1 MEKTP
6 LVCDYGSG
14 FSKVG
19 FSGTQAPQ
27 AVFPTILGKMK
38 HTNVLEGLGEQDWFI
53 GAETQ
58 TNRTELN
65 MYYPIS
71 RGAITN
77 WDNVEK
83 IWHYSFYHS
92 LQIAP
97 EQHPILI
104 TEAPLTSK
112 EAKSRMTQILFET
125 FNFPALYTA
134 NQAVLS
140 LIASGRTSGTAIE
153 SGDGMTYFVPVM
165 NGYPLHLST
174 TKLDI
179 AGQDLTLYLM
189 KLLSDNGNVLE
200 TIADLEYIRDL
211 KDKYSYVALDY
222 NMEMSKTSAP
232 SFQKKFTLPDGKEI
246 NLGQEAF
253 MCSEALF
260 DTSLLER
267 ANPGIHMLTLESI
280 MSCEKSHQRTLFNC
294 IVLTG
299 GTSACTGLRFR
310 MQKEMA
316 KVVSPDFC
324 VKVTAS
330 PYAKYS
336 AWIGASI
343 LSSLPLSKDMWI
355 TNHEYLEIGP
365 SVIFRRCF

>member
-1 MEKTP
+1 MDKTP
-6 LVCDYGSG
+6 LICDYGSG

-19 FSGTQAPQ
+19 FAGAQTPL

-38 HTNVLEGLGEQDWFI
+38 HTNVLEGLEEKDWFI

-58 TNRTELN
+58 SNRTELN

-71 RGAITN
+71 RGVITN

-83 IWHYSFYHS
+83 IWHYSFYHT
-92 LQIAP
+92 LRIAP

-104 TEAPLTSK
+104 TEPPLASK
-112 EAKSRMTQILFET
+112 EAKSRMTQAQGQGVICT
-125 FNFPALYTA
+125 FQRPLR
-134 NQAVLS
+134 
-140 LIASGRTSGTAIE
+140 SGNSSSTHHGAGTTVE
-153 SGDGMTYFVPVM
+153 SGDGMTYFVPII

-211 KDKYSYVALDY
+211 KDKCCYVALDY
-222 NMEMSKTSAP
+222 NMEMSKTSEP

-260 DTSLLER
+260 NTSLLER
-267 ANPGIHMLTLESI
+267 TKPGIHMLAQECIL
-280 MSCEKSHQRTLFNC
+280 SCERSHWRTLFSY
-294 IVLTG
+294 IILSG
-299 GTSACTGLRFR
+299 GTGTCSGLRFR
-310 MQKEMA
+310 LQKEIA
-316 KVVSPDFC
+316 RLVSPDFC
-324 VKVTAS
+324 VKVVAS
-330 PYAKYS
+330 PYAKYG
-336 AWIGASI
+336 AWVGASI
-343 LSSLPLSKDMWI
+343 LCSLPMFKDMWI

-365 SVIFRRCF
+365 SVICRRSF

>member
-112 EAKSRMTQILFET
+112 EAKSRMTQAQGQGMICTSQRPLR
-125 FNFPALYTA
+125 
-134 NQAVLS
+134 
-140 LIASGRTSGTAIE
+140 SGNSISTHHGAGTAIE